1 MKPMADVTGPPA
13 PAGGPQNSGLPIS
26 GAQGPVPQGTGSIDR
41 SEQPGRVG
49 LLLVLAGL
57 LVGAAIGL
65 SFVANEQAQSLIVWL
80 LALLAMA
87 GVFFLFALAI
97 GALQLSGSA
106 ARDDITKGIVD
117 ASPDGALVV
126 EDSGRLIYANEAYL
140 RIAGGETFSNLVP
153 VERILVGSP
162 EVSEAVYRLSQASR
176 DARAHTEEVRMS
188 PPLGPIAGE
197 RSFGWYRVSVRP
209 LLRPRRAAALWTV
222 ADITAERERQEN
234 VFQELQHAID
244 YLDHAPAGFLS
255 IDPAGAIVY
264 MNATLAAWLGYDL
277 ASVGPGGPHL
287 TEIAPEADVLVRTAG
302 LPGEVRTDRF
312 DLDLRRRNGHT
323 LPVRLYHRVAFGKDG
338 KPGSSRTFV
347 INRSAG
353 AETDEPQRAAEV
365 RLARFL
371 NNSPI
376 AIATLDRTGRIA
388 RANASFTR
396 LFGTVPRQVED
407 GAIGVEGATRAEPN
421 VADSVA
427 DRTALEAGLARATSG
442 LTDPEPIEVQLNG
455 PGGRSARVWLSPAD
469 GGDPVQQ
476 TDEAERVI
484 LYALDTTAQ
493 RQLEQQVAQA
503 QKMNAVGQLAGGIA
517 HDFNNVLQAIIGYS
531 DLLLASHRPTDPA
544 FQDIMQIK
552 QNANRAA
559 GLVRQLLAFSRRQT
573 LRPEVMNVG
582 EALSELTLLLKR
594 LLGERVALELKHGR
608 EVWPVKADVN
618 QFEQVIVNLAVN
630 ARDAMPDGGKLMI
643 RTENVTD
650 PGPAAVAD
658 GRGGA
663 PAGDHILIEV
673 RDTGQG
679 IPPELME
686 KIFEPFF
693 TTKEIGKGTGLGLST
708 VFGIVKQSGGTIDV
722 QSTVGEGTAFRIYL
736 PRHVPVAEHEEAPLV
751 TATPAL
757 PRTEAA
763 ALPSLSGQDRAGG
776 AAPPAGEA
784 AARAEAKSEAKPQA
798 KIDAPAPR
806 KPAAD
811 HTGQGTIL
819 LVEDE
824 DPVRAVN
831 SRALSA
837 RGYTVLE
844 AASGLEAL
852 AIVREGAQEIDL
864 VVSDVVMPEMDGPT
878 LLREVRKHQPDLKVI
893 FVSGYAEDAFRKN
906 LPEGETF
913 NFLPK
918 PFSLKQ
924 LVETVKKTMAD

>member
-1 MKPMADVTGPPA
+1 
-13 PAGGPQNSGLPIS
+13 
-26 GAQGPVPQGTGSIDR
+26 
-41 SEQPGRVG
+41 
-49 LLLVLAGL
+49 
-57 LVGAAIGL
+57 
-65 SFVANEQAQSLIVWL
+65 
-80 LALLAMA
+80 
-87 GVFFLFALAI
+87 
-97 GALQLSGSA
+97 
-106 ARDDITKGIVD
+106 
-117 ASPDGALVV
+117 
-126 EDSGRLIYANEAYL
+126 
-140 RIAGGETFSNLVP
+140 
-153 VERILVGSP
+153 
-162 EVSEAVYRLSQASR
+162 
-176 DARAHTEEVRMS
+176 
-188 PPLGPIAGE
+188 
-197 RSFGWYRVSVRP
+197 
-209 LLRPRRAAALWTV
+209 
-222 ADITAERERQEN
+222 
-234 VFQELQHAID
+234 
-244 YLDHAPAGFLS
+244 
-255 IDPAGAIVY
+255 
-264 MNATLAAWLGYDL
+264 
-277 ASVGPGGPHL
+277 
-287 TEIAPEADVLVRTAG
+287 
-302 LPGEVRTDRF
+302 
-312 DLDLRRRNGHT
+312 
-323 LPVRLYHRVAFGKDG
+323 
-338 KPGSSRTFV
+338 
-347 INRSAG
+347 
-353 AETDEPQRAAEV
+353 
-365 RLARFL
+365 
-371 NNSPI
+371 
-376 AIATLDRTGRIA
+376 
-388 RANASFTR
+388 
-396 LFGTVPRQVED
+396 
-407 GAIGVEGATRAEPN
+407 
-421 VADSVA
+421 
-427 DRTALEAGLARATSG
+427 
-442 LTDPEPIEVQLNG
+442 
-455 PGGRSARVWLSPAD
+455 
-469 GGDPVQQ
+469 
-476 TDEAERVI
+476 
-484 LYALDTTAQ
+484 
-493 RQLEQQVAQA
+493 
-503 QKMNAVGQLAGGIA
+503 
-517 HDFNNVLQAIIGYS
+517 

-608 EVWPVKADVN
+608 EVWAVKADVN

-630 ARDAMPDGGKLMI
+630 ARDAMPEGGKLVI

-650 PGPAAVAD
+650 PGAG

-663 PAGDHILIEV
+663 PAGDHVLIEV

-736 PRHVPVAEHEEAPLV
+736 PRHVPQAEPEEVPLLP
-751 TATPAL
+751 ATPSQ
-757 PRTEAA
+757 TT
-763 ALPSLSGQDRAGG
+763 SGTV
-776 AAPPAGEA
+776 APKVGPEGIQTP
-784 AARAEAKSEAKPQA
+784 AARSGDPAPVPAER
-798 KIDAPAPR
+798 PAPR

-852 AIVREGAQEIDL
+852 AIVRENAQPIDL